1 MYFKIALDILGLL
14 HINFSIGLWIFIKK
28 NLWDFDW
35 DYIKA
40 TDQFGEDPKFY
51 SFLFKLVLLS
61 LGKGGKM
68 RASLW
73 YHLGNLFKIYVSY
86 PPLLNYQVRD
96 GAWACLLWNSSPRN
110 YVLLSSPLFSTTL
123 FENHCHRLHSPW
135 LAAVIH
141 WG

>member
-51 SFLFKLVLLS
+51 SFLFKLMLLS

-86 PPLLNYQVRD
+86 PPLLIFWIIRYRMELGHVYCET
-96 GAWACLLWNSSPRN
+96 APLEIMFCCHHHC
-110 YVLLSSPLFSTTL
+110 SPLRCLRTTAIDYIL
-123 FENHCHRLHSPW
+123 L
-135 LAAVIH
+135 
-141 WG
+141 G